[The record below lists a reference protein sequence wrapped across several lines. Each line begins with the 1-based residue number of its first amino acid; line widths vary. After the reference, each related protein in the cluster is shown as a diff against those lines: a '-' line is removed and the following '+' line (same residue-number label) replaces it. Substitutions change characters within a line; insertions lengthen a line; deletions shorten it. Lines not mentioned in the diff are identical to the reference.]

1 MGAQRWYLHPDCP
14 VLDGPEDTYP
24 ADLTA
29 ANDRR
34 FAADRE
40 RWGLVQG
47 ALNDA
52 RDEISARP
60 IRCRWTSGGF
70 CPHPMKCHYGWE
82 CTARPVLHHQAE
94 TQDLVTIDHEAM
106 DAYLAGLDNDPLY
119 GAEE

>member
-1 MGAQRWYLHPDCP
+1 MTRPERWYDDPAIAA
-14 VLDGPEDTYP
+14 VLDGPEDTYM

-40 RWGLVQG
+40 RWDGVQA
-47 ALNDA
+47 ALDDA
-52 RDEISARP
+52 RD
-60 IRCRWTSGGF
+60 
-70 CPHPMKCHYGWE
+70 
-82 CTARPVLHHQAE
+82 
-94 TQDLVTIDHEAM
+94 DLVTIDHEAM